1 MIRTEAIPHIA
12 CDRDKPYEYR
22 RVRRFIGYLSL
33 FLIGLIGWVC
43 GHVAAKADRTFIARE
58 ITQLEELWNRDTAT
72 KKL

>member
-22 RVRRFIGYLSL
+22 RVRRFIGYSSL

-43 GHVAAKADRTFIARE
+43 GHVAAKPIAHSSHER
-58 ITQLEELWNRDTAT
+58 
-72 KKL
+72 